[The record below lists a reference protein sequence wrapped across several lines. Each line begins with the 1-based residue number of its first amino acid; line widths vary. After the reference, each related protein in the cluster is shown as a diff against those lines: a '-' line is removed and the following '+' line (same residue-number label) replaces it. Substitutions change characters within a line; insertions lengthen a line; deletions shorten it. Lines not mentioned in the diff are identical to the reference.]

1 LIEEKLMKC
10 VTKSLSILPLA
21 LAALLFTNLASG
33 DDDHRNKNP
42 QPCPVAP
49 YGTQTIDEEFGYGA
63 QDITLCN
70 RVRHGAKV
78 VVSVGHPFLIGPT
91 GQPNRSSARYFSNLD
106 HMIKNYEQVH
116 GMQIGKDVEVAVVLL
131 ESGGALAATSHS
143 IFNPVA
149 GGPAV
154 ANPFIAL
161 VQQAIDKGVKVYLC
175 QTAARSLGINM
186 SNMIPGIQMVPGGH
200 ISVADFQ
207 LQGYALISLL

>member
-1 LIEEKLMKC
+1 MT
-10 VTKSLSILPLA
+10 TKKQYLVLPFT
-21 LAALLFTNLASG
+21 LAALLFANVAGADG
-33 DDDHRNKNP
+33 DHGKQNP
-42 QPCPVAP
+42 QPCPVTS
-49 YGTQTIDEEFGYGA
+49 YWGEGGLTIDEEFGTGA

-70 RVRHGAKV
+70 RVRHHAKV

-91 GQPNRSSARYFSNLD
+91 GQPNRASARFFSNLD
-106 HMIKNYEQVH
+106 HMVKNYEQVH

-131 ESGGALAATSHS
+131 ESGGALAATQHA

-154 ANPFIAL
+154 PNPFIAL
-161 VQQAIDKGVKVYLC
+161 VQQAIDKGIKVYLC

-186 SNMIPGIQMVPGGH
+186 TNMIPGVLMVPGGH

-207 LQGYALISLL
+207 LQGYALINLL

>member
-1 LIEEKLMKC
+1 MKS

-21 LAALLFTNLASG
+21 LGALLFGSLASG
-33 DDDHRNKNP
+33 DDDHGKKNP
-42 QPCPVAP
+42 QPCPVEP
-49 YGTQTIDEEFGYGA
+49 YGVLTIDEEFGAGA

-70 RVRHGAKV
+70 RVRHHAKV

-106 HMIKNYEQVH
+106 HMITNYEKVH
-116 GMQIGKDVEVAVVLL
+116 GMTIGKDVDVVVVLL
-131 ESGGALAATSHS
+131 ESGGALAATQHA

-149 GGPAV
+149 GGAAV

-161 VQQAIDKGVKVYLC
+161 VQQAMDKGIKVYLC

-200 ISVADFQ
+200 ISVADFE